1 MLPSPQVNLRRPWVV
16 FKRLL
21 IQPITYPIK
30 AHMKFLPN
38 ILTIIRILMT
48 PLFVICLLEDGWQL
62 FAVLIFGIASLTDW
76 YDGYLARRYGLTSD
90 WGKFL
95 DPLADKILVLSA
107 FFSFVYLGLV
117 KLWMV
122 MIIVLR
128 DFIVT
133 GLRSYSMRRGKPMM
147 TNLLAKTKTFTQMTM
162 IIVILLFIAL
172 QSLLREFAMDLGRYI
187 EKTVSVMLHYNI
199 IYAGMMLVTVLTAL
213 SGVIYMYQH
222 RESLRRLTTFMFKN
236 S

>member
-1 MLPSPQVNLRRPWVV
+1 
-16 FKRLL
+16 
-21 IQPITYPIK
+21 
-30 AHMKFLPN
+30 MKSIPN
-38 ILTIIRILMT
+38 ILTVIRILMT

-62 FAVLIFGIASLTDW
+62 YAVLIFGLASLTDW
-76 YDGYLARRYGLTSD
+76 YDGYLARRYGITSD

-107 FFSFVYLGLV
+107 FFSFVYLGIV

-122 MIIVLR
+122 MVIVMR
-128 DFIVT
+128 DFIIT
-133 GLRSYSMRRGKPMM
+133 GLRSYNMRRGKPMI

-172 QSLLREFAMDLGRYI
+172 KSLLTQFAMDVGRYI
-187 EKTVSVMLHYNI
+187 EKTVSVMLHYEI
-199 IYAGMMLVTVLTAL
+199 IYAGMLLVTVLTAV
-213 SGVIYMYQH
+213 SGLIYLYQN
-222 RESLRRLTTFMFKN
+222 RDSLRRLASFVFKN

>member
-1 MLPSPQVNLRRPWVV
+1 
-16 FKRLL
+16 
-21 IQPITYPIK
+21 
-30 AHMKFLPN
+30 MKLLPN
-38 ILTIIRILMT
+38 ILTVIRILMT
-48 PLFVICLLEDGWQL
+48 PLFVLCLLEDGWQL
-62 FAVLIFGIASLTDW
+62 YAVLIFGMASLTDW

-107 FFSFVYLGLV
+107 FFSFVYLGIV

-122 MIIVLR
+122 MVIVLR
-128 DFIVT
+128 DFIIT
-133 GLRSYSMRRGKPMM
+133 GLRSYNMRRGKPMI

-162 IIVILLFIAL
+162 IVVILLFIAL
-172 QSLLREFAMDLGRYI
+172 QSLLTQFAMDVGRYI

-199 IYAGMMLVTVLTAL
+199 IYAGMLLVTFLTAV
-213 SGVIYMYQH
+213 SGLMYLYQN
-222 RESLRRLTTFMFKN
+222 RDSLRRLATFVFKN

>member
-1 MLPSPQVNLRRPWVV
+1 
-16 FKRLL
+16 
-21 IQPITYPIK
+21 
-30 AHMKFLPN
+30 MKFLPN
-38 ILTIIRILMT
+38 ILTVIRILMT
-48 PLFVICLLEDGWQL
+48 PLFVLCLLEDGWQL
-62 FAVLIFGIASLTDW
+62 YAVLIFGVASLTDW

-107 FFSFVYLGLV
+107 FFSFVYLGIV

-122 MIIVLR
+122 MVIVLR
-128 DFIVT
+128 DFIIT
-133 GLRSYSMRRGKPMM
+133 GLRSYNMRRGKPMI

-162 IIVILLFIAL
+162 IVVILLFIAL
-172 QSLLREFAMDLGRYI
+172 QSLLTQFAMDVGRYI

-199 IYAGMMLVTVLTAL
+199 IYAGMLLVTFLTAV
-213 SGVIYMYQH
+213 SGLMYLYQN
-222 RESLRRLTTFMFKN
+222 RDSLRRLATFVFKN

>member
-1 MLPSPQVNLRRPWVV
+1 
-16 FKRLL
+16 
-21 IQPITYPIK
+21 
-30 AHMKFLPN
+30 MKSLPN
-38 ILTIIRILMT
+38 ILTVIRILMT

-62 FAVLIFGIASLTDW
+62 YAVLIFGLASLTDW
-76 YDGYLARRYGLTSD
+76 YDGYLARRYGITSD

-107 FFSFVYLGLV
+107 FFSFVYLGIV

-122 MIIVLR
+122 MVIVMR
-128 DFIVT
+128 DFIIT
-133 GLRSYSMRRGKPMM
+133 GLRSYNMRRGKPMI

-172 QSLLREFAMDLGRYI
+172 KSLLTQFALDVGRYI
-187 EKTVSVMLHYNI
+187 EKTVSVMLHYEI
-199 IYAGMMLVTVLTAL
+199 IYAGMLLVTVLTAV
-213 SGVIYMYQH
+213 SGLIYLYQN
-222 RESLRRLTTFMFKN
+222 RDSLRRLASFVFKN

>member
-1 MLPSPQVNLRRPWVV
+1 
-16 FKRLL
+16 
-21 IQPITYPIK
+21 
-30 AHMKFLPN
+30 MKSIPN
-38 ILTIIRILMT
+38 ILTVIRILMT

-62 FAVLIFGIASLTDW
+62 YAVLIFGLASLTDW
-76 YDGYLARRYGLTSD
+76 YDGYLARRYGITSD

-107 FFSFVYLGLV
+107 FFSFVYLGIV

-122 MIIVLR
+122 MVIVMR

-133 GLRSYSMRRGKPMM
+133 GLRSYNMRRGKPMI

-172 QSLLREFAMDLGRYI
+172 KSLLTQFAMDVGRYI
-187 EKTVSVMLHYNI
+187 EKTVSVMLHYEI
-199 IYAGMMLVTVLTAL
+199 IYAGMLLVTVLTAV
-213 SGVIYMYQH
+213 SGLIYLYQN
-222 RESLRRLTTFMFKN
+222 RDSLRRLASFVFKN

>member
-1 MLPSPQVNLRRPWVV
+1 
-16 FKRLL
+16 
-21 IQPITYPIK
+21 
-30 AHMKFLPN
+30 MKFLPN
-38 ILTIIRILMT
+38 ILTIVRILMT

-62 FAVLIFGIASLTDW
+62 YAVLIFGIASLTDW
-76 YDGYLARRYGLTSD
+76 YDGYLARRYGLSSD

-107 FFSFVYLGLV
+107 FFSFVYLGIV

-133 GLRSYSMRRGKPMM
+133 GLRSYSMRKGKPMI
-147 TNLLAKTKTFTQMTM
+147 TNLLAKTKTFTQMAM

-172 QSLLREFAMDLGRYI
+172 QSLITQFAKDMGRYI
-187 EKTVSVMLHYNI
+187 EKTVSVMLHYDI
-199 IYAGMMLVTVLTAL
+199 IYAGMMLVTVLTAV
-213 SGVIYMYQH
+213 SGLIYLYQN
-222 RESLRRLTTFMFKN
+222 RDSLRRLASFVFRN